1 MPVWFRLVYSLLPG
15 VPVCQPCLVLP
26 CLALMSSLKTIIWV
40 YVLVCVS
47 LFLPAVCTV
56 TEDQTYKV
64 SGAPSPRFV
73 FHFWKSFV
81 LLLCVLS
88 LAARKSPLV
97 LPPSPTSSRRG
108 SLAGSAR
115 VRWPRALQPADCRG
129 YPPPSAAPNPAAHT
143 EPAVRGRW
151 RRRPRLTPARRPAAD
166 SSPPDRRWL
175 RPAGSPLTQARRPP
189 LTLAPWIQ
197 SIRHS
202 QECRVCLVVPTG
214 TF

>member
-97 LPPSPTSSRRG
+97 LPPSPTSSGDRRESVG
-108 SLAGSAR
+108 REPSSPPIAG
-115 VRWPRALQPADCRG
+115 DI
-129 YPPPSAAPNPAAHT
+129 
-143 EPAVRGRW
+143 
-151 RRRPRLTPARRPAAD
+151 RRRPRLPTPPLTPSPPFAGDDAAVRGSPQPAGPPLTQARRIAAD
-166 SSPPDRRWL
+166 SGPPDRRWL
-175 RPAGSPLTQARRPP
+175 KPAGRRWP
-189 LTLAPWIQ
+189 
-197 SIRHS
+197 
-202 QECRVCLVVPTG
+202 
-214 TF
+214 